1 MISSIDVGKRNRKPV
16 LQMKKLIKDLFHAF
30 KLVRKVFTCFLLLG
44 QSAPSTPS
52 QETKDSTPSG
62 TPATST
68 PTQGETQKKRG
79 RPGNS
84 TPAAAASTP
93 TTEVRLKVDQIP
105 KKYKV
110 LEELI

>member
-1 MISSIDVGKRNRKPV
+1 MLEKEIGNLFSRWKN
-16 LQMKKLIKDLFHAF
+16 LDLFHAF
-30 KLVRKVFTCFLLLG
+30 ELVLKVFNCFLLLG

-52 QETKDSTPSG
+52 QETKESTPSG

-84 TPAAAASTP
+84 TPAAAAATP
-93 TTEVRLKVDQIP
+93 TTEVRLKIDQQHE
-105 KKYKV
+105 K
-110 LEELI
+110 

>member
-1 MISSIDVGKRNRKPV
+1 M
-16 LQMKKLIKDLFHAF
+16 
-30 KLVRKVFTCFLLLG
+30 LG

-52 QETKDSTPSG
+52 QETKESTPSG

-84 TPAAAASTP
+84 TPAAAAATP
-93 TTEVRLKVDQIP
+93 TTEVKLKIDQSSEN
-105 KKYKV
+105 KV
-110 LEELI
+110 RYVRRTWRVHVNSPHHDNNRAALLLCILWPGLGAKFKQY